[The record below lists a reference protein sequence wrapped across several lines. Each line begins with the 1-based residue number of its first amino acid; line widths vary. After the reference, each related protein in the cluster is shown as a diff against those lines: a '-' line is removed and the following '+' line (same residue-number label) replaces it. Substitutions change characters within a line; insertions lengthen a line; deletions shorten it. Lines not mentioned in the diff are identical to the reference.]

1 MKLRLTLLAF
11 VAVSLSAQAP
21 HEPWRTIQTK
31 HFRVHYPKQFEG
43 WATRAASRLESVRD
57 AVVAEVGF
65 SPEQVTDVMVIDP
78 IAEANGETIPLLDT
92 PRMIFYAEPPGPELQ
107 IGEYSDWIDLLAVHE
122 TAHLVHLLRP
132 SRNPFERLLE
142 RWLLPV

>member
-11 VAVSLSAQAP
+11 VALPVFAQEP
-21 HEPWRTIQTK
+21 HEPWRTIETR
-31 HFRVHYPKQFEG
+31 HFRVHYPVAFQA

-65 SPEQVTDVMVIDP
+65 APEQVTDVAVVDP
-78 IAEANGETIPLLDT
+78 IADANGETIPLLDT
-92 PRMIFYAEPPGPELQ
+92 PRMIFFAEPPGPETQ

-122 TAHLVHLLRP
+122 TTHLVHLLRP
-132 SRNPFERLLE
+132 SRNPFEQLIE

>member
-1 MKLRLTLLAF
+1 ADPCRGH
-11 VAVSLSAQAP
+11 AP
-21 HEPWRTIQTK
+21 TQVEAC
-31 HFRVHYPKQFEG
+31 
-43 WATRAASRLESVRD
+43 ATRAASRLESVRD

-65 SPEQVTDVMVIDP
+65 SPEKVTDVAVVDP

-92 PRMIFYAEPPGPELQ
+92 PRMIFFAEPPGPETQ

-132 SRNPFERLLE
+132 SRNPFEQFLE
-142 RWLLPV
+142 RFLP